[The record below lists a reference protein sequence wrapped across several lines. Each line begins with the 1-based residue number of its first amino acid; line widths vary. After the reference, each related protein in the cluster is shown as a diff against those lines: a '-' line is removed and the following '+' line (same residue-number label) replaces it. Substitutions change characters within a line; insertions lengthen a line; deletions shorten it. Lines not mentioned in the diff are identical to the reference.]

1 MLQNPLEGLTIVY
14 VRKIMKA
21 LGNRRPSTTHVRWE
35 ERKETTYMRKKIEN
49 ERLCFAESF
58 SPSPALK
65 ILTSS

>member
-35 ERKETTYMRKKIEN
+35 ERKETTYMREKIEN
-49 ERLCFAESF
+49 ERLWFC
-58 SPSPALK
+58 
-65 ILTSS
+65 